1 MSSPLMENASRRAG
15 SDRAMRAPT
24 ASDAPT
30 SSRAKLRRLA
40 HPTSAAHMPAASS
53 GAQARRTGVPRRGG
67 GAFLGE
73 HAGRAS
79 HGDCSQARRAVA
91 EQSGE
96 RVHRGVSARARH
108 VVQQRG
114 LERRGRVRRRKGT
127 ESSAFARKR
136 SFQRSFQ
143 LAVQPFRFARAAVH
157 HELGEVRA
165 RRGDPE
171 DLRDVHA
178 RALDVQRGERRQ
190 SRGERGYAPRG
201 EPERA
206 VAQVRALQN
215 QPPRGSGTSRRRR
228 SRRGGDVGGGVDAS
242 STSSSP
248 SPTRSAAARPASA
261 SSLNTTALRTSTSK
275 HVRSSTRR
283 HCLLTKRRR
292 PRFAAPRAASKTFST
307 RPSAS
312 ASLSFDLRRAA
323 SGAGT
328 RNRPPTL
335 QRACAPSLFVSPSRT
350 KRRTRANASSGRKT
364 APRVSF
370 RRIRSSLPGMTTPRP
385 DAGAV
390 DAPAGTSTW
399 LARAIAA
406 APARVAAS
414 LMTPSRGNEVRARER
429 PGGGGHRRSDADEE
443 DCCAFSMRRPENATT
458 SGAP

>member
-1 MSSPLMENASRRAG
+1 MSCSSADSNGADVFVAGKELRAPLSRESGAFSGAFSSPCSHFVSRAPPSTTSSARFGHAAATLRTSATSMPVRSTCSAASDGRAAANADMPRVVSRNAPSHRCEPSKTSRRAG
-15 SDRAMRAPT
+15 AG
-24 ASDAPT
+24 
-30 SSRAKLRRLA
+30 RRGVDGVA
-40 HPTSAAHMPAASS
+40 AAAASAA
-53 GAQARRTGVPRRGG
+53 
-67 GAFLGE
+67 
-73 HAGRAS
+73 
-79 HGDCSQARRAVA
+79 
-91 EQSGE
+91 
-96 RVHRGVSARARH
+96 
-108 VVQQRG
+108 
-114 LERRGRVRRRKGT
+114 
-127 ESSAFARKR
+127 
-136 SFQRSFQ
+136 
-143 LAVQPFRFARAAVH
+143 
-157 HELGEVRA
+157 
-165 RRGDPE
+165 
-171 DLRDVHA
+171 
-178 RALDVQRGERRQ
+178 
-190 SRGERGYAPRG
+190 
-201 EPERA
+201 
-206 VAQVRALQN
+206 
-215 QPPRGSGTSRRRR
+215 TST
-228 SRRGGDVGGGVDAS
+228 SS

-292 PRFAAPRAASKTFST
+292 PRFAAPRASSKTFST

-406 APARVAAS
+406 PPARVAAS